1 MKTSIKAAIAIL
13 LLAGTAWAFQ
23 KGVKRSTFVD
33 TTYGYTIDTPKFP
46 GAKPTTPGTVLIVTG
61 PADDGFAPNVN
72 VTIQA
77 TSTTAKAYRDLSV
90 GQLEQLKLKIHSE
103 RQLKVSGLDAIELDY
118 EGAIQGARPLRFLSM
133 AVIDKDRVIL
143 ITCTST
149 PEGFAALESEF
160 RASLKS
166 FKLP

>member
-1 MKTSIKAAIAIL
+1 MKTSIKTTIAIL

-23 KGVKRSTFVD
+23 KAVKRSTFVD
-33 TTYGYTIDTPKFP
+33 TTYGFTIDTPKFP
-46 GAKPTTPGTVLIVTG
+46 GTKPTTPGTVLIVTG
-61 PADDGFAPNVN
+61 PADDGFTPNMN

-90 GQLEQLKLKIHSE
+90 GQFKSLKLKLNSE
-103 RQLKVSGLDAIELDY
+103 RQLKVSGRDAVELDY
-118 EGAIQGARPLRFLSM
+118 EGALGGTKILRFLSM

-143 ITCTST
+143 ITCTT
-149 PEGFAALESEF
+149 APEGFAAVEAEF